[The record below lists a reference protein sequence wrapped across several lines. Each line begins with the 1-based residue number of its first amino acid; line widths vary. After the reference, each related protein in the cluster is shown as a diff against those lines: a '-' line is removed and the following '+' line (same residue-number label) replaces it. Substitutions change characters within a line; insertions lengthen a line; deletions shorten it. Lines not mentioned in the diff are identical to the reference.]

1 MSDSILL
8 VDDDNQLNRL
18 VVKFLG
24 EHGFS
29 VAVETNGEKAV
40 ERICREQPI
49 LVILDIMLP
58 GRDGL
63 SICRSVRHSYGGPVL
78 MLTGL
83 GAEIDEVAGLE
94 TGADDYMAKPAR
106 PRVLLAHI
114 RALLRRFGAR
124 SPIRETHRPKGGG
137 ATHQPAS
144 LCNDTITLASLKVAS
159 RARRVTLRG
168 EPIHLT
174 DAEFDLLWLL
184 ASHAGEVLS
193 RNDIYAQLR
202 GFNYDGFDRTIDLRI
217 SRLRKKLGDDPR
229 SPRTIK
235 SVRGIG
241 YLLAA

>member
-1 MSDSILL
+1 MSDTILL

-29 VAVETNGEKAV
+29 VAVETNGEDAV

-63 SICRSVRHSYGGPVL
+63 SICRSVRPSYGGPIL

-124 SPIRETHRPKGGG
+124 PPIREPHRPKGGG
-137 ATHQPAS
+137 ETHQPAS
-144 LCNDTITLASLKVAS
+144 PQHDAIELASLNVDS

-241 YLLAA
+241 YLLVA